1 MKTYCKP
8 IALVIRLNYQDVITA
23 SVPTSPFDPDWSKM
37 FTRNFWEEG
46 RE

>member
-23 SVPTSPFDPDWSKM
+23 SEVDGQIEDVLWTW
-37 FTRNFWEEG
+37 N
-46 RE
+46 

>member
-1 MKTYCKP
+1 MKQYVGLMMK
-8 IALVIRLNYQDVITA
+8 VVMFNQDVITA
-23 SVPTSPFDPDWSKM
+23 SVPTSPFDPDWSKT